1 MRFLPLIA
9 LLISIPAVAQDTP
22 AAKPA
27 GEKPAEEK
35 KICRRVD
42 VTGSYLGSKRVCR
55 TKAEWQRLDDR
66 AYSTLDRHKTANH
79 GNFGLPKH

>member
-1 MRFLPLIA
+1 VRFLPLIA
-9 LLISIPAVAQDTP
+9 LLISVPAVAQDTP
-22 AAKPA
+22 AA
-27 GEKPAEEK
+27 KPAEEK

-79 GNFGLPKH
+79 GNFGLPKQ